1 MFTFKS
7 KAIWFN
13 PEKYIQNRDIRVR
26 IDPNNPRKYVMDT
39 SFLPEEE

>member
-13 PEKYIQNRDIRVR
+13 PEKYIQSKDIKVR
-26 IDPNNPRKYVMDT
+26 IDPNDPGKYVMDV
-39 SFLPEEE
+39 SFLPDAE